1 MRNSV
6 RIGDED
12 RAYSLHLPAGSRAA
26 PWPLVLLL
34 HGEGDDSRDAMTLD
48 RWIETSDLNGFVLVG
63 LDARKVQGVMPS
75 LYNINPRLWNNG
87 DAGITQESIVAG
99 DDVAYAAAVLDAL
112 QKRYTVDVSRVY
124 AVGFGGGGSMAQRLG
139 LELSERFAAIASV
152 GGLHTRSGPPRNPL
166 SVLLVYGR
174 LDPVTPYNGGARK
187 TPWGDWPPSPPV
199 AGDIEAWTHDLH
211 CPDAPQVAPAVDPRV
226 ERSTWQPCDGGT
238 EVQAVTVGDLGHHW
252 PGGHSDGHGL
262 GPESN
267 AYDAT
272 GAIWDFFAAHR
283 RVRVQPRQ

>member
-1 MRNSV
+1 MRALRPLCCCLGLALLGAACAAWADLPSGRQIVRNSV

-124 AVGFGGGGSMAQRLG
+124 AVGFGGQRHGRRAGFGFDDFDIGCMGAEEGADGFEAHGGDARTAAPGNEEGHARTFFALQRM
-139 LELSERFAAIASV
+139 
-152 GGLHTRSGPPRNPL
+152 
-166 SVLLVYGR
+166 
-174 LDPVTPYNGGARK
+174 
-187 TPWGDWPPSPPV
+187 PV
-199 AGDIEAWTHDLH
+199 ANSCLI
-211 CPDAPQVAPAVDPRV
+211 R
-226 ERSTWQPCDGGT
+226 
-238 EVQAVTVGDLGHHW
+238 
-252 PGGHSDGHGL
+252 
-262 GPESN
+262 
-267 AYDAT
+267 
-272 GAIWDFFAAHR
+272 
-283 RVRVQPRQ
+283 